1 MEQGSA
7 SCSCIGSVADAAE
20 HRCDETRQLT
30 VVVLSLPCSC
40 PALTAYKRHPATQQ
54 MSDQELIGELFSKS
68 AQAKPH
74 TEK

>member
-1 MEQGSA
+1 
-7 SCSCIGSVADAAE
+7 V
-20 HRCDETRQLT
+20 

-54 MSDQELIGELFSKS
+54 MSDNELIGELFAKS